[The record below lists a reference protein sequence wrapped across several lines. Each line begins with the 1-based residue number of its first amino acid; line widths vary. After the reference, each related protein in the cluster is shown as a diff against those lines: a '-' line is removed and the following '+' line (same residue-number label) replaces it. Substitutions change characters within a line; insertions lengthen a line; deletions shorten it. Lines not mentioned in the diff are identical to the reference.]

1 MAEVTLTD
9 VTKKFGETVAVRDFS
24 VTVADG
30 EFVTFLGPS
39 GCGKTTTLRLI
50 AGFLSP
56 TAGRVTIGERVVTDV
71 ERGIFVPPEQRGVG
85 MVFQSYAVWPHMTV
99 FNNVAYPLK
108 IKKLPKAE
116 IRRRVGEALALV
128 KMAEL
133 ADRYPHQLS
142 GGQQQRVALARA
154 LVMNPEVLLLDE
166 PLSNLDAK
174 LREEMRLELKD
185 LQCQTGVTI
194 IFVTHDQ
201 LEAMVLSDRVVV
213 MKAGAIQQIGTPA
226 EIYRQP
232 ANRFVAEFIGVT
244 NFIEVEQRDMGV
256 VPLGAPD
263 VLLPLS
269 PPRGFDAMRLSLMV
283 RPEEV
288 RLARGAGQV
297 KARIERKMFLGE
309 VIEYIVALGKQTLR
323 VRTASDEDFAI
334 GEEVYL
340 TFIKGHFFA

>member
-1 MAEVTLTD
+1 MAQVMLDD
-9 VTKKFGETVAVRDFS
+9 VHKEFGETVAVRDFT
-24 VTVADG
+24 VTVEDG
-30 EFVTFLGPS
+30 EFVTILGPS
-39 GCGKTTTLRLI
+39 GCGKTTTLRLV
-50 AGFLSP
+50 AGFIPP
-56 TAGRVTIGERVVTDV
+56 TAGRVTIGERVVSDA

-116 IRRRVGEALALV
+116 IRRQVEEVLALV

-133 ADRYPHQLS
+133 AERYPHQLS

-185 LQCQTGVTI
+185 LQRQTGVTI

-201 LEAMVLSDRVVV
+201 LEAMVMSDRVVV
-213 MKAGAIQQIGTPA
+213 MHEGAIQQIGTPA

-232 ANRFVAEFIGVT
+232 ANRFVADFIGVA
-244 NFIEVEQRDMGV
+244 NFIEVEQRDRGV
-256 VPLGAPD
+256 VPLDTPD

-269 PPRGFDAMRLSLMV
+269 PPPGLDATKLSLMV

-288 RLARGAGQV
+288 RLTREAGQV

-309 VIEYIVALGKQTLR
+309 VIEYIVALGGQTLR
-323 VRTASDEDFAI
+323 VRTAPDEDFGV

-340 TFIKGHFFA
+340 TFIKGHFFV

>member
-133 ADRYPHQLS
+133 ADRYPH
-142 GGQQQRVALARA
+142 
-154 LVMNPEVLLLDE
+154 
-166 PLSNLDAK
+166 
-174 LREEMRLELKD
+174 
-185 LQCQTGVTI
+185 
-194 IFVTHDQ
+194 
-201 LEAMVLSDRVVV
+201 
-213 MKAGAIQQIGTPA
+213 
-226 EIYRQP
+226 
-232 ANRFVAEFIGVT
+232 
-244 NFIEVEQRDMGV
+244 
-256 VPLGAPD
+256 
-263 VLLPLS
+263 
-269 PPRGFDAMRLSLMV
+269 
-283 RPEEV
+283 
-288 RLARGAGQV
+288 
-297 KARIERKMFLGE
+297 
-309 VIEYIVALGKQTLR
+309 
-323 VRTASDEDFAI
+323 
-334 GEEVYL
+334 
-340 TFIKGHFFA
+340 

>member
-1 MAEVTLTD
+1 MAQVVLEGVRKD
-9 VTKKFGETVAVRDFS
+9 FGKTVAVRDFS

-50 AGFLSP
+50 AGFIPP
-56 TAGRVTIGERVVTDV
+56 TAGRVIIGERVVSDAAQ
-71 ERGIFVPPEQRGVG
+71 GIFVPPERRGVG

-99 FNNVAYPLK
+99 FDNVAYPLK
-108 IKKLPKAE
+108 VKGLPKGE
-116 IRRRVGEALALV
+116 TKDRVERVLAMV

-154 LVMNPEVLLLDE
+154 LVMNPQVLLLDE

-185 LQCQTGVTI
+185 LQRQTGVTI

-201 LEAMVLSDRVVV
+201 LEAMVLSDRIVV
-213 MKAGAIQQIGTPA
+213 MKAGTIQQIGTPA
-226 EIYRQP
+226 EIYRRP
-232 ANRFVAEFIGVT
+232 ANRFVADFIGVA
-244 NFIEVEQRDMGV
+244 NFIEVERRNKGV
-256 VPLGAPD
+256 VPLSAPD

-269 PPRGFDAMRLSLMV
+269 PPRELEGARLSLMV
-283 RPEEV
+283 RPEEM
-288 RLARGAGQV
+288 RLARGTGQV
-297 KARIERKMFLGE
+297 RVRIRRKMFLGE
-309 VIEYIVALGKQTLR
+309 VIEYIVSLGEQALR
-323 VRTASDEDFAI
+323 VRTAPDEDFAV

-340 TFIKGHFFA
+340 TFTGGHFFA